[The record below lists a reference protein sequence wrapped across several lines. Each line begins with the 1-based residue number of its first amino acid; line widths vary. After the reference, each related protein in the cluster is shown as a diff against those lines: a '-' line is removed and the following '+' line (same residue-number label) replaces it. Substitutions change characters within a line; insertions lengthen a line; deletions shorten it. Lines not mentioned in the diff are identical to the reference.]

1 MQSPKSQLSRLRVG
15 GITPLT
21 SIDYPGELAAVVF
34 CQGCPWRCRYCQ
46 NGHLLPGEQA
56 DGIEW
61 AEIVDFLSRR
71 RGLLDAVV
79 FSGGEPTLQKALP
92 QAIGQVKQLGFKVGL
107 HTAGCYPERLK
118 RVLSL
123 VDWVGMDIKALPAQY
138 PSITRTAGSGERAWE
153 SLDAIQASGVD
164 YEVRTT
170 RMPGTPDA
178 LILALSKILGERG
191 VEHYALQAC
200 RTRETL
206 DPGLKNI
213 MYAPPGAQ
221 LVDDLQRQFPGL
233 VLR

>member
-1 MQSPKSQLSRLRVG
+1 MQNPQSQLTQLNVG
-15 GITPLT
+15 GLTPLT

-46 NGHLLPGEQA
+46 NGHLLPSGQA
-56 DGIEW
+56 AGIDW
-61 AEIVDFLSRR
+61 AGVIDFLYKR

-79 FSGGEPTLQKALP
+79 FSGGEPTLQRALP
-92 QAIGQVKQLGFKVGL
+92 QAIRQVKQLGFKVGL

-118 RVLSL
+118 LVLPL